1 MLQKIL
7 KEVSFKMLFIPQMA
21 KPLHQS
27 SVSHDQS
34 EIIITCWF
42 GTQETFL
49 ILSTLKQLLCLIFLW
64 KPW

>member
-1 MLQKIL
+1 
-7 KEVSFKMLFIPQMA
+7 MLFIPQMA

-27 SVSHDQS
+27 SVTHDQS

-49 ILSTLKQLLCLIFLW
+49 ILSTL
-64 KPW
+64 